1 MLSGITPD
9 MKVLLALRKLRLTKL
24 PMAEGILP
32 EILVSCTLSICMVV
46 ERFTVEIGIFPV
58 KASLSLI
65 NNCWSWLQF
74 DIAVMNPHPSLLSA
88 SSSFLNRGFPP
99 FPLPEW
105 KYQAFN
111 KVAETSS
118 GRRLEKKGGG
128 ETP

>member
-32 EILVSCTLSICMVV
+32 EILVSWTLSICMVV
-46 ERFTVEIGIFPV
+46 ERFTIEIGIFPV

-88 SSSFLNRGFPP
+88 SSFLNRGFPP
-99 FPLPEW
+99 FSLPER

>member
-1 MLSGITPD
+1 

-46 ERFTVEIGIFPV
+46 EKFTVEIGIFPV
-58 KASLSLI
+58 KASLLLI

-88 SSSFLNRGFPP
+88 SSFFESRLPPISITRMEIPSVQQSSRNKFRKTAREEGGRGNN
-99 FPLPEW
+99 L
-105 KYQAFN
+105 A
-111 KVAETSS
+111 
-118 GRRLEKKGGG
+118 
-128 ETP
+128 